1 MKVILKIDVY
11 LQEKNSVVV
20 KTCRLYSHKSIDEFG
35 AKVVNCDDL
44 NMTDSE
50 TFIESLANKVSQNR
64 IDTQDEKQGIL
75 ESNKPVEITGELDFE
90 KLVGVVV
97 QGRVSNRTRLL
108 KMRKVDL
115 WWDIIKNVKNL
126 VFAVK

>member
-1 MKVILKIDVY
+1 
-11 LQEKNSVVV
+11 
-20 KTCRLYSHKSIDEFG
+20 
-35 AKVVNCDDL
+35 
-44 NMTDSE
+44 MTDSE
-50 TFIESLANKVSQNR
+50 TFIESLVNKVSQNR
-64 IDTQDEKQGIL
+64 IDIQDEKQGIL

-115 WWDIIKNVKNL
+115 
-126 VFAVK
+126 

>member
-1 MKVILKIDVY
+1 MKVILKIDEY

-50 TFIESLANKVSQNR
+50 TFI
-64 IDTQDEKQGIL
+64 
-75 ESNKPVEITGELDFE
+75 
-90 KLVGVVV
+90 
-97 QGRVSNRTRLL
+97 
-108 KMRKVDL
+108 
-115 WWDIIKNVKNL
+115 
-126 VFAVK
+126 

>member
-1 MKVILKIDVY
+1 MKVIIKIDEY
-11 LQEKNSVVV
+11 LPERNSVVF
-20 KTCRLYSHKSIDEFG
+20 KTCRLYSHKSIDEFES
-35 AKVVNCDDL
+35 KVVDCHDL
-44 NMTDSE
+44 NMTDCE
-50 TFIESLANKVSQNR
+50 TFIESLVNKVSQNR

-90 KLVGVVV
+90 KLIGVVV

-115 WWDIIKNVKNL
+115 
-126 VFAVK
+126 

>member
-1 MKVILKIDVY
+1 MKVILKIDEY

-44 NMTDSE
+44 IMTDCE
-50 TFIESLANKVSQNR
+50 TFIESLVNKVSQNR
-64 IDTQDEKQGIL
+64 IETQDEKQGII

-90 KLVGVVV
+90 KIIGVVV
-97 QGRVSNRTRLL
+97 QGRVSKRSKLL
-108 KMRKVDL
+108 KMRKIEL
-115 WWDIIKNVKNL
+115 
-126 VFAVK
+126 

>member
-1 MKVILKIDVY
+1 MKVIIKINEY
-11 LQEKNSVVV
+11 LPERNSVVF
-20 KTCRLYSHKSIDEFG
+20 KTCRLNSHKSIDEFE
-35 AKVVNCDDL
+35 AKVVDCHDL
-44 NMTDSE
+44 NMTDCE
-50 TFIESLANKVSQNR
+50 TFIESLVNKVSQNR

-90 KLVGVVV
+90 KLIGVVV

-115 WWDIIKNVKNL
+115 
-126 VFAVK
+126 

>member
-1 MKVILKIDVY
+1 MKVILKIDEY

-44 NMTDSE
+44 NMTDCE
-50 TFIESLANKVSQNR
+50 TFIESLVNKVSQNR
-64 IDTQDEKQGIL
+64 IETQDEKQGII

-90 KLVGVVV
+90 KLIGVVV
-97 QGRVSNRTRLL
+97 QGRVSKRTKLL
-108 KMRKVDL
+108 KMRKIEL
-115 WWDIIKNVKNL
+115 
-126 VFAVK
+126 

>member
-1 MKVILKIDVY
+1 MKVILKIDEY

-44 NMTDSE
+44 NMTDCD
-50 TFIESLANKVSQNR
+50 TFIESLVNTVSQNR
-64 IDTQDEKQGIL
+64 IETQDEKQGII

-90 KLVGVVV
+90 KLIGVVV
-97 QGRVSNRTRLL
+97 QGRVSKRNRIL
-108 KMRKVDL
+108 KMRKIEL
-115 WWDIIKNVKNL
+115 
-126 VFAVK
+126 